1 MRSNNVATAQI
12 HLVEINLVSGL
23 SSVSHLFCK
32 IDSASRFQTLNGTF
46 EITMHMSLAAL
57 YLNHY
62 HHIWLSQN
70 PTARIMPKFTQLPLI
85 LPTRHCAHAIPS
97 HTIPYCTIPCHTTP
111 SHIAPYHTK
120 IYTISYHTITC
131 LTIHYH
137 TTLCHTMLNHAITTP
152 HDSSR
157 HCVHASH
164 CLPPK

>member
-57 YLNHY
+57 CLNHY

-97 HTIPYCTIPCHTTP
+97 HTIPYCTIPCH
-111 SHIAPYHTK
+111 IAPYHTK
-120 IYTISYHTITC
+120 IYTTSYHTITC

-137 TTLCHTMLNHAITTP
+137 TTLCHTILNHAITTP
-152 HDSSR
+152 HDSSL